1 MTTTLNATRVEE
13 LLLQSLEHEKGGV
26 KVYEAAVGCAV
37 HASLK
42 EEWEGYLE
50 ETRTHVE
57 ALEKACRALDIDP
70 AKETPGRKVIRDL
83 GASLVAAIESASESG
98 DEAGAE
104 LVACECIVL
113 AETKDHLDWT
123 LLNRVAATM
132 PGDAGELLRSLTL
145 TGEDQEDEHLYH
157 TRGWCRELWISALGL
172 PAVLPPLEERREVRT
187 AIGAAHAE
195 TASELARLEAQLAE
209 PA

>member
-1 MTTTLNATRVEE
+1 MTTTLNGTRVEE
-13 LLLQSLEHEKGGV
+13 LLLQSLEHEMGGV
-26 KVYEAAVGCAV
+26 KVYEAALGCAI

-50 ETRTHVE
+50 ETRTHVA
-57 ALEKACRALDIDP
+57 ALEKACRALDIDV
-70 AKETPGRKVIRDL
+70 AKETPGRMIVREL
-83 GASLVAAIESASESG
+83 GASLVDAIETASEAG
-98 DEAGAE
+98 DAAGAE
-104 LVACECIVL
+104 LIACECIVL

-132 PGDAGELLRSLTL
+132 PGDPGELLRSLTL
-145 TGEDQEDEHLYH
+145 KVEDQEDEHLYH

-172 PAVLPPLEERREVRT
+172 PAVLPPLEERRKVRT

-195 TASELARLEAQLAE
+195 SASELARLEAQLGE
-209 PA
+209 PS